1 MIGIDKTGKW
11 ILGNSSVKLLDKS
24 NPKLYKLNSANS
36 NIVALIPQSNG
47 LISNLSDTA
56 SKHSIDVVFPILHGP
71 FGEDGTVQGMLKLAN
86 IPFVGASVLGSAV
99 GMDKDVMKRLLR
111 DAGVPVCK
119 FITLNYRE
127 KISFEKAKKELG
139 MPLFIKPANMGSS
152 VGINKVKNKSD
163 FNKAIKEAFKFDVK
177 VIIEEFING
186 REIECSVL
194 GNDKPIASIPGEV
207 IVKDEFYSYNTKYI
221 NENGAIIQVPADL
234 SKNIVK
240 RIKDLSVK
248 TFRVLNCEGL
258 GRVDG
263 FLTKSGKYYINE
275 INTIPGFTSISMYPK
290 LWEASGLTLPKLLDK
305 LIDLA
310 VERFEREKKLK
321 TSVN

>member
-1 MIGIDKTGKW
+1 M
-11 ILGNSSVKLLDKS
+11 S
-24 NPKLYKLNSANS
+24 
-36 NIVALIPQSNG
+36 
-47 LISNLSDTA
+47 
-56 SKHSIDVVFPILHGP
+56 VVFITHEGAWNYFSNTEDYFSHSHAHPLKITPGNQNPFGVPVDCIFPVLHGTN
-71 FGEDGTVQGMLKLAN
+71 GEDGTVQGMLKLAN